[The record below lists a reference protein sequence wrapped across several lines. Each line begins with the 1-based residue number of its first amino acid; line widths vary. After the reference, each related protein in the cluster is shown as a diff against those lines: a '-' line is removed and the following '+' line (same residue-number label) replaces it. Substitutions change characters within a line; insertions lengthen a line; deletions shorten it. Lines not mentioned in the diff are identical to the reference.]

1 MPLQHV
7 ARWRINQGVSAIATS
22 PLADDQPAKKN
33 QREHILDVALQ
44 LMSMAGSTGV
54 SMRQLATACGVQVAT
69 IYHYFPSKDAL
80 LKSVFE
86 ERQYDTRLEQNPIDI
101 DSALN
106 PQDRLK
112 QIYLNFWNG
121 ALEEEPVLRLL
132 LGEAIRSEDIALP
145 TGASLLEIF
154 RSGVLALLET
164 HLPELEEPKPVAE
177 VFVGSI
183 FLGFIT
189 HIFQP
194 DLDTDVIG
202 EQQATVLLASIF

>member
-1 MPLQHV
+1 M
-7 ARWRINQGVSAIATS
+7 
-22 PLADDQPAKKN
+22 ADDLPTKKN

-86 ERQYDTRLEQNPIDI
+86 ERRYDTRLEQNPFEIDPSL
-101 DSALN
+101 SAE
-106 PQDRLK
+106 DRLK
-112 QIYLNFWNG
+112 QIYFNFWNG

-132 LGEAIRSEDIALP
+132 LGEAIRSEDVALP
-145 TGASLLEIF
+145 TGATLLEIF
-154 RSGVLALLET
+154 RSGVVGLLEA
-164 HLPELEEPKPVAE
+164 HLPEVEHSEAVAE
-177 VFVGSI
+177 VFVGFI

-194 DLDTDVIG
+194 DLDTDTIA
-202 EQQATVLLASIF
+202 EQQAKVLLASVF